1 MFVYLIHALNAN
13 VAATRVLR
21 TSCVGAIGPGLDEP
35 ASKYAAEVHL
45 REIHRD
51 GIERD
56 LMMYGVEH
64 VDPDWSD
71 KARFARR
78 DCNAQSYRQPHHDE
92 LRAARGGRATYSHSL
107 PGRGSCLLRV
117 SGCGILQALHM
128 HFTRPPGN
136 W

>member
-1 MFVYLIHALNAN
+1 
-13 VAATRVLR
+13 
-21 TSCVGAIGPGLDEP
+21 P

-56 LMMYGVEH
+56 LMMYVVEH
-64 VDPDWSD
+64 VAPDLSD

-92 LRAARGGRATYSHSL
+92 LRAGRGGRATYLHSL
-107 PGRGSCLLRV
+107 PGRGSRLLRV
-117 SGCGILQALHM
+117 SNCRIRQAFPM

-136 W
+136 SGMRQTA